1 MKYTELEVKDTS
13 KLEQNLSLH
22 PIHHSYEPDLSNQTI
37 ISPPSQNMLLNNPS
51 STSSPQS
58 LLTPQYSLNQIG
70 TSTQQPDKSLCI
82 PRNRPKQTVDP
93 NIFEELCNLRR
104 TCRVL

>member
-22 PIHHSYEPDLSNQTI
+22 LIHHTYEPDLSNQTI
-37 ISPPSQNMLLNNPS
+37 ISTPSQNMLLNNPS

-70 TSTQQPDKSLCI
+70 TSTQQPDTSLCI
-82 PRNRPKQTVDP
+82 ARNRPKQTVDP
-93 NIFEELCNLRR
+93 QHI
-104 TCRVL
+104 